1 MTDLVPF
8 NRPSVQGRELD
19 LLHESLT
26 SGHWSGN
33 GLMTARAESLL
44 SSLSGGIA
52 LLTTSCTHALEL
64 AARLVD
70 VMPGDEV
77 IVPAF
82 TFMSS
87 ASAFALCGAK
97 PVFVDVLPDTLNLDP
112 DALSA
117 AITPKTSAIVTVHYA
132 GIGDQVDRVRDIAVK
147 HQLPLI
153 EDNAHGL
160 GGKYLGQPLGTFGEL
175 STLSFHET
183 KNVTCGEGGALVL
196 NSQRLAGRAEILRE
210 KGTDRAQFMRGQVDK
225 YTWRDVG
232 SSWVPSELL
241 AALLVGQLESFDSIQ
256 ANRMLTW
263 NTYRNELAAWA
274 DGVGARLPHVPAD
287 AQHSAHLFYLH
298 MQDVDQRAR
307 FIAHMRQHGV
317 VCVFH
322 YQALNTSPQGQL
334 FGGHSGQCPVAESAA
349 DTLVRLPLF
358 NDMTDTERSRVI
370 DTALRFTN

>member
-117 AITPKTSAIVTVHYA
+117 A
-132 GIGDQVDRVRDIAVK
+132 
-147 HQLPLI
+147 
-153 EDNAHGL
+153 
-160 GGKYLGQPLGTFGEL
+160 
-175 STLSFHET
+175 
-183 KNVTCGEGGALVL
+183 
-196 NSQRLAGRAEILRE
+196 
-210 KGTDRAQFMRGQVDK
+210 
-225 YTWRDVG
+225 
-232 SSWVPSELL
+232 
-241 AALLVGQLESFDSIQ
+241 AAAS
-256 ANRMLTW
+256 
-263 NTYRNELAAWA
+263 
-274 DGVGARLPHVPAD
+274 
-287 AQHSAHLFYLH
+287 
-298 MQDVDQRAR
+298 
-307 FIAHMRQHGV
+307 
-317 VCVFH
+317 
-322 YQALNTSPQGQL
+322 
-334 FGGHSGQCPVAESAA
+334 
-349 DTLVRLPLF
+349 
-358 NDMTDTERSRVI
+358 
-370 DTALRFTN
+370 

>member
-33 GLMTARAESLL
+33 ALMTARAESLL

-153 EDNAHGL
+153 
-160 GGKYLGQPLGTFGEL
+160 
-175 STLSFHET
+175 
-183 KNVTCGEGGALVL
+183 
-196 NSQRLAGRAEILRE
+196 
-210 KGTDRAQFMRGQVDK
+210 
-225 YTWRDVG
+225 
-232 SSWVPSELL
+232 
-241 AALLVGQLESFDSIQ
+241 
-256 ANRMLTW
+256 
-263 NTYRNELAAWA
+263 
-274 DGVGARLPHVPAD
+274 
-287 AQHSAHLFYLH
+287 
-298 MQDVDQRAR
+298 
-307 FIAHMRQHGV
+307 
-317 VCVFH
+317 
-322 YQALNTSPQGQL
+322 
-334 FGGHSGQCPVAESAA
+334 
-349 DTLVRLPLF
+349 
-358 NDMTDTERSRVI
+358 
-370 DTALRFTN
+370 

>member
-97 PVFVDVLPDTLNLDP
+97 PVFVAVLPDTLNLDP

-160 GGKYLGQPLGTFGEL
+160 GGKYLCQPLGTFGEL

-196 NSQRLAGRAEILRE
+196 NSQRLASRAEILRE

-241 AALLVGQLESFDSIQ
+241 AALLIGQLESFDRIQ

-274 DGVGARLPHVPAD
+274 DGVGAQLPHVPAD